1 MSRMGFTEGD
11 KGGSS
16 KGQGRFCGS
25 NPDKMKIMTAAKEGV
40 GMSQSQYVKEEGKR
54 ASRAP

>member
-25 NPDKMKIMTAAKEGV
+25 NSDKMKIMTAAKEGARHV
-40 GMSQSQYVKEEGKR
+40 SVTVCKR
-54 ASRAP
+54 GG